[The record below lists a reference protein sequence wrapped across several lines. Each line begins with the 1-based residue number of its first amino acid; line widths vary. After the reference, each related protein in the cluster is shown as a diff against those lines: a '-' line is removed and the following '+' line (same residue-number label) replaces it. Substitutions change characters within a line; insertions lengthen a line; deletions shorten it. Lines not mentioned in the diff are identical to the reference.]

1 MPFYAIEECKQ
12 CKTRLNRR
20 ATKTSEYIQA
30 RSSNERDNDS
40 IIGSEVH
47 EVWRRGDYRVRQL
60 NGACSSRPRMLNLSF
75 FFHNCFR
82 KRPLSGFYVNCTV
95 GPLSRSREVT
105 TTTTTTTSVECRF
118 FRSVRGICGKNCLSL
133 YFFPFPPWENE
144 AFLLFSSISWRAN
157 SFERI
162 GIRVEFAW
170 KENEESRVDVS
181 RMLSFRSN
189 RDVMFFYDGS
199 ISSYSSR
206 SRFIRLPLKLV
217 RPYINR
223 GWYASW

>member
-60 NGACSSRPRMLNLSF
+60 NGACSSRPRILNLSF

-95 GPLSRSREVT
+95 CPLSRSREVT
-105 TTTTTTTSVECRF
+105 TTTTTTTSVEDS
-118 FRSVRGICGKNCLSL
+118 SVPFVGSVGKIVLLSI
-133 YFFPFPPWENE
+133 FFPFLPEKTKPSSSSLRFREEQTVSNE
-144 AFLLFSSISWRAN
+144 SVFELN
-157 SFERI
+157 SR
-162 GIRVEFAW
+162 GKKMKRVEWMFLGCCRFDRIVTW
-170 KENEESRVDVS
+170 CFFTTVPSRHILRARVS
-181 RMLSFRSN
+181 S
-189 RDVMFFYDGS
+189 GCH
-199 ISSYSSR
+199 
-206 SRFIRLPLKLV
+206 
-217 RPYINR
+217 
-223 GWYASW
+223 